1 MSEVPRYTIRP
12 AMVSD
17 AAVIAGHRV
26 AMFRDMGQ
34 VPTDELGS
42 QLLNASTS
50 ALADLLRDGA
60 YVGFLAVGNDQ
71 DVVGGAG
78 VHVRAQL
85 PRISCDATYVATRP
99 VPLLVNVYTEPPWRR
114 RGIARELVVALMR
127 WAAAEGVDQMVLHAS
142 DAGRALYALV
152 PTPCWLIFKLVR
164 QSEAAS
170 RIVLRRDTLCG
181 RGAVA
186 QLRL

>member
-60 YVGFLAVGNDQ
+60 YVGYLAVGNDQ

-78 VHVRAQL
+78 VHVRA
-85 PRISCDATYVATRP
+85 
-99 VPLLVNVYTEPPWRR
+99 
-114 RGIARELVVALMR
+114 
-127 WAAAEGVDQMVLHAS
+127 
-142 DAGRALYALV
+142 
-152 PTPCWLIFKLVR
+152 
-164 QSEAAS
+164 
-170 RIVLRRDTLCG
+170 
-181 RGAVA
+181 
-186 QLRL
+186 